1 LRKKTPR
8 KRPRPTAA
16 KPKSARGKSP
26 PPKIHL
32 RDEGFLSPGERAV
45 LKRLAARVVR
55 EEKHPA
61 TELSIWLTTDEE
73 ISTLNKRF
81 LKRDGPTDVISFPD
95 GEPHPDGALSLGDI
109 AVSGETARRNA
120 RRYRHAFL
128 DELRRLVVHG
138 VLHLLGYGR
147 KKGAAMRRLERR
159 YAKMN
164 V

>member
-1 LRKKTPR
+1 MKKKPR
-8 KRPRPTAA
+8 KRPRPPAV
-16 KPKSARGKSP
+16 KPKPARDESP
-26 PPKIHL
+26 LPKIHL
-32 RDEGFLSPGERAV
+32 RDDGFLPPEERAG

-61 TELSIWLTTDEE
+61 TELSLWLTTDEE
-73 ISTLNKRF
+73 IAKLNKRF
-81 LKRDGPTDVISFPD
+81 LGRDGPTDVISFPD
-95 GEPHPDGALSLGDI
+95 GEPHPDGALPLGDI
-109 AVSGETARRNA
+109 AISGETARRNA

-138 VLHLLGYGR
+138 VLHLLGHGH
-147 KKGAAMRRLERR
+147 KKGAAMRRLEKL